1 MVKDGGPARVMYLAF
16 PLPLVCAASRLQ
28 MIEPIDEL
36 GGQDKKAKSFI
47 LCIGD
52 FPLQKVLITNK
63 ATLAAT
69 MTP

>member
-1 MVKDGGPARVMYLAF
+1 MAWFTPQWLETGGPAGQGYVFGLS
-16 PLPLVCAASRLQ
+16 AALRLCRRLQ

-52 FPLQKVLITNK
+52 FPLQIIVLITC
-63 ATLAAT
+63 
-69 MTP
+69 

>member
-1 MVKDGGPARVMYLAF
+1 MDQ
-16 PLPLVCAASRLQ
+16 CAERWLLQ

-52 FPLQKVLITNK
+52 FPLQIIVLITGSNVLN
-63 ATLAAT
+63 AQ
-69 MTP
+69 